1 MPGVRCPA
9 CENKGQDVWV
19 VPGTVKRLNEHSLED
34 CLGRPRAT
42 AIYIVGGWDCLS
54 FNRLAPTLPALFA
67 AEAFSD
73 AVSTGPTD
81 STVIGSEHKD
91 VSPRMLA

>member
-1 MPGVRCPA
+1 MIAHGRSYLTPSAVTAGDGCHV
-9 CENKGQDVWV
+9 E
-19 VPGTVKRLNEHSLED
+19 RLNEHSLED